1 MERHRRA
8 PAHHHGRG
16 HIFRRSFAL
25 LLCCA
30 SFALTNCAA
39 SSSPR
44 TDTSTTATAAPAPNA
59 RIAANATEH
68 EIRMEPQNPPTT
80 PAPNAPNPKQTPEDV
95 IGTILRALQHNDEPT
110 PDAGIAITFAFAS
123 PGNREVTG
131 PLARFVELVK
141 NPLYRPL
148 LNHRRAE
155 RGLLKTVGS
164 TAQQKVTLYD
174 KDGRRAL
181 FLFTLSKQLDGPY
194 KDCWMTD
201 GVERLPPAAE
211 DDERNVA
218 SSNGHFPHTMK
229 T

>member
-1 MERHRRA
+1 MKSYTRP

-16 HIFRRSFAL
+16 HMFRSSFAL
-25 LLCCA
+25 LLWCCA
-30 SFALTNCAA
+30 LFAPTGCAT
-39 SSSPR
+39 SSAPR
-44 TDTSTTATAAPAPNA
+44 TDINTTAPAPAPNA
-59 RIAANATEH
+59 PVAANATEY
-68 EIRMEPQNPPTT
+68 EIKMEPREPPTT
-80 PAPNAPNPKQTPEDV
+80 PAPNGPNPKQTPEDV

-110 PDAGIAITFAFAS
+110 TDAGIAITFAFAS

-131 PLARFVELVK
+131 PLARFIELVK

-155 RGLLKTVGS
+155 RGLLKTVGNS
-164 TAQQKVTLYD
+164 AQQKVTLYD

-181 FLFTLSKQLDGPY
+181 FLFTLSKQTDGPY

-211 DDERNVA
+211 DSERNVA
-218 SSNGHFPHTMK
+218 ATNGHFKHYLEG
-229 T
+229 